1 VGLFI
6 KSKPKFNTFAK
17 NIDEKMEELL
27 KKFENKKPEIV
38 FEWKDEK
45 TDAEGWIVINSLRG
59 GAAAGGTRMRIGV
72 TKDEV
77 LALAKTMEV
86 KFTVAGPP
94 IGGGKSGINFDP
106 RDPRKKEV
114 LKRWYAAA
122 KPLLKTYYG
131 TGGDMNVD
139 EVHEVI
145 PMCEEQGISFPLEGI
160 VNGHLRRDEKGKMK
174 IINQLKEGV
183 PLIVREESLTPNPNN
198 NYSVGDLITGYGVSE
213 TILHYYTIY
222 GGQVKGKRVIIQG
235 WGNVAGAAAYYLAQA
250 GAVIVGIIDKA
261 GGVVKSE
268 GYSFKEIQ
276 SFLENRSSNFLE
288 TEDMLSFKQANENI
302 WSVGAEIFVPAAA
315 SRLLTQ
321 AQLDAMVDNGLEV
334 ISSGANVPFADKEIF
349 FGPISKSADE
359 RVSVL
364 PDFIANCGMA
374 RVFAYLMEDN
384 VEMTDKAIFSDTS
397 NCIKNALTKSHAIN
411 NSKTNISKT
420 AIEIALKQ
428 LV

>member
-1 VGLFI
+1 
-6 KSKPKFNTFAK
+6 
-17 NIDEKMEELL
+17 MEELL
-27 KKFENKKPEIV
+27 KKFEDKKPEVV
-38 FEWKDEK
+38 FEWKDEY

-72 TKDEV
+72 TRDEV

-114 LKRWYAAA
+114 LQRWYAAA

-139 EVHEVI
+139 EVHEVM
-145 PMCEEQGISFPLEGI
+145 PMCEEQGILFPLEGI
-160 VNGHLRRDEKGKMK
+160 VNGHHRKDEVGKMK
-174 IINQLKEGV
+174 IINQLKIGV
-183 PLIVREESLTPNPNN
+183 PLIVKDSSLTPDPTK

-213 TILHYYTIY
+213 AILHYYKIY
-222 GGQVKGKRVIIQG
+222 GGEVKGKKVIIQG
-235 WGNVAGAAAYYLAQA
+235 WGNVAGSAAYYLSQA
-250 GAVIVGIIDKA
+250 GAIIVGIIDKV
-261 GGVVKSE
+261 GGVINTEGFTFNEIKSLL
-268 GYSFKEIQ
+268 I
-276 SFLENRSSNFLE
+276 NRTSNFLE
-288 TEDMLSFKQANENI
+288 IDNMMSFDEVNEKI
-302 WSVGAEIFVPAAA
+302 WSIGAEIFVPAAS
-315 SRLLTQ
+315 SRLLSQ
-321 AQLDAMVDNGLEV
+321 SQLDQMIDNGLEV

-349 FGPISKSADE
+349 FGPISKSADQ

-374 RVFAYLMEDN
+374 RVFAYLMEDK
-384 VEMTDKAIFSDTS
+384 VEMTDKAIFHDTS
-397 NCIKNALTKSHAIN
+397 KIIGDALQDSYNIN
-411 NSKTNISKT
+411 NSKQNISKT
-420 AIEIALKQ
+420 AMEIALKQ

>member
-1 VGLFI
+1 
-6 KSKPKFNTFAK
+6 
-17 NIDEKMEELL
+17 MEELL
-27 KKFENKKPEIV
+27 KKFEDKKPVVV
-38 FEWKDEK
+38 FEWKDTE

-72 TKDEV
+72 TRDEV

-114 LKRWYAAA
+114 LRRWYAAA

-145 PMCEEQGISFPLEGI
+145 PMCEEQGILFPLEGI
-160 VNGHLRRDEKGKMK
+160 VNGHHRRDEQGKMK
-174 IINQLKEGV
+174 IINQLKVGV
-183 PLIVREESLTPNPNN
+183 PLIVKEESLTPNPNKD
-198 NYSVGDLITGYGVSE
+198 YSVGDLITGYGVSE
-213 TILHYYTIY
+213 TILHYYNIY
-222 GGQVKGKRVIIQG
+222 GGDVKGKRVIVQG

-250 GAVIVGIIDKA
+250 GAIIVGIIDIG
-261 GGVVKSE
+261 GGVINNDGYTFEEIKSL
-268 GYSFKEIQ
+268 
-276 SFLENRSSNFLE
+276 LEDRSSNFLE
-288 TEDMLSFKQANENI
+288 AENMLSFEEANEKI

-321 AQLDAMVDNGLEV
+321 SQLDAMVDNGLEV

-384 VEMTDKAIFSDTS
+384 VEMTDKAIFADTS
-397 NCIKNALTKSHAIN
+397 DCIKNALIKSHSIS

-420 AIEIALKQ
+420 AFEIALKQ

>member
-1 VGLFI
+1 
-6 KSKPKFNTFAK
+6 
-17 NIDEKMEELL
+17 MEELL
-27 KKFENKKPEIV
+27 KKFEDKEPEIV

-59 GAAAGGTRMRIGV
+59 GAAAGGTRMRVGV

-145 PMCEEQGISFPLEGI
+145 PMCEEQGILFPLEGI
-160 VNGHLRRDEKGKMK
+160 VNGHHRRDEQGKMK
-174 IINQLKEGV
+174 IINQLKVGV
-183 PLIVREESLTPNPNN
+183 PLIVREASLTPNPDKD
-198 NYSVGDLITGYGVSE
+198 YSVGDLITGYGVSE
-213 TILHYYTIY
+213 TILHYYNIY
-222 GGQVKGKRVIIQG
+222 GGEVKGKRVIIQG

-250 GAVIVGIIDKA
+250 GAIIVGIIDKA
-261 GGVVKSE
+261 GGIVKSE
-268 GYSFKEIQ
+268 GYSFEEIK
-276 SFLENRSSNFLE
+276 SLLENRSSNFLE
-288 TEDMLSFKQANENI
+288 TENMLSFEDANEKI
-302 WSVGAEIFVPAAA
+302 WNVGAEIFVPAAA

-321 AQLDAMVDNGLEV
+321 TQLDYMIDNGLEV

-374 RVFAYLMEDN
+374 RVFAYLMENN
-384 VEMTDKAIFSDTS
+384 VEMTDIAIFADTS
-397 NCIKNALTKSHAIN
+397 DCIKNALIKSHSIN
-411 NSKTNISKT
+411 KSKTNISKT
-420 AIEIALKQ
+420 AFEIALKQ

>member
-1 VGLFI
+1 ML
-6 KSKPKFNTFAK
+6 
-17 NIDEKMEELL
+17 ELL
-27 KKFENKKPEIV
+27 KKFEDKKPEVV
-38 FEWKDEK
+38 FEWKDEH
-45 TDAEGWIVINSLRG
+45 TNAEGWIVINSLRG
-59 GAAAGGTRMRIGV
+59 GAAAGGTRMRVGV
-72 TKDEV
+72 TRNEV

-94 IGGGKSGINFDP
+94 IGGGKSGINFNP

-114 LKRWYAAA
+114 LQRWYAAA

-145 PMCEEQGISFPLEGI
+145 PMCEEQGILFPLEGI
-160 VNGHLRRDEKGKMK
+160 VNGHHRKDEKGKMK
-174 IINQLKEGV
+174 IINQLKAGV
-183 PLIVREESLTPNPNN
+183 PLIVKEKTLTPDPNKD
-198 NYSVGDLITGYGVSE
+198 YSVGDLITGYGVSE
-213 TILHYYTIY
+213 AILHYYNIY
-222 GGQVKGKRVIIQG
+222 GGEVKGKRVIVQG

-250 GAVIVGIIDKA
+250 GAIIVGIIDIG
-261 GGVVKSE
+261 GGVINTE
-268 GYSFKEIQ
+268 GYSFSEIKD
-276 SFLENRSSNFLE
+276 LLTNRTSNFLE
-288 TEDMLSFKQANENI
+288 AENMMSFEEVNKKI

-315 SRLLTQ
+315 SRLISQ
-321 AQLDAMVDNGLEV
+321 SQLNQMIDGGLEV

-384 VEMTDKAIFSDTS
+384 IEITDVAIFKDTS
-397 NCIKNALTKSHAIN
+397 DRIGKALQDSYNN
-411 NSKTNISKT
+411 NSSKQNISKT
-420 AIEIALKQ
+420 AFEIALKQ

>member
-1 VGLFI
+1 
-6 KSKPKFNTFAK
+6 
-17 NIDEKMEELL
+17 MEELL
-27 KKFENKKPEIV
+27 KKFEDKKPIVV
-38 FEWKDEK
+38 FEWKDTE

-72 TKDEV
+72 TRDEV

-86 KFTVAGPP
+86 KFTVTGPP

-106 RDPRKKEV
+106 RDPRKEGV
-114 LKRWYAAA
+114 LRRWYAAA

-139 EVHEVI
+139 EVHEVM
-145 PMCEEQGISFPLEGI
+145 PMCEEQGILFPLEGI
-160 VNGHLRRDEKGKMK
+160 VNGHHRRDETGKMK

-183 PLIVREESLTPNPNN
+183 PLIVRNKNLTPNPDKD
-198 NYSVGDLITGYGVSE
+198 YSVGDLITGYGVSE
-213 TILHYYTIY
+213 TILHYYNIY
-222 GGQVKGKRVIIQG
+222 GGDVKGKRVIVQG

-250 GAVIVGIIDKA
+250 GAIIVGIIDVG
-261 GGVVKSE
+261 GGVINNE
-268 GYSFKEIQ
+268 GYTFEEIKLL
-276 SFLENRSSNFLE
+276 LENRSSNFLE
-288 TEDMLSFKQANENI
+288 AKNMLTFEDANEKI
-302 WSVGAEIFVPAAA
+302 WNVGAEIFVPAAA

-321 AQLDAMVDNGLEV
+321 SQLDAMINNGLEV

-384 VEMTDKAIFSDTS
+384 VEMTDKAIFADTS
-397 NCIKNALTKSHAIN
+397 DCIKNALIKSHSIN

-420 AIEIALKQ
+420 AFEIALKQ

>member
-1 VGLFI
+1 
-6 KSKPKFNTFAK
+6 
-17 NIDEKMEELL
+17 MEELL
-27 KKFENKKPEIV
+27 KKFEDKKPVVV
-38 FEWKDEK
+38 FEWKDTE

-114 LKRWYAAA
+114 LRRWYAAA

-145 PMCEEQGISFPLEGI
+145 PMCEEQGILFPLEGI
-160 VNGHLRRDEKGKMK
+160 VNGHHRRDEQGKMK

-183 PLIVREESLTPNPNN
+183 PLIVREESLTPNPDKD
-198 NYSVGDLITGYGVSE
+198 YSVGDLITGYGVSE
-213 TILHYYTIY
+213 TILHYYNIY
-222 GGQVKGKRVIIQG
+222 GGDVKGKRVIVQG

-250 GAVIVGIIDKA
+250 GAIIVGIIDIG
-261 GGVVKSE
+261 GGVINNGGYTFEEVKSL
-268 GYSFKEIQ
+268 
-276 SFLENRSSNFLE
+276 LEDRSSNFLE
-288 TEDMLSFKQANENI
+288 AENMLTFEDANEKI

-397 NCIKNALTKSHAIN
+397 DCIKNALIKSHSIN
-411 NSKTNISKT
+411 KSKTNISKT
-420 AIEIALKQ
+420 AFEIALKQ

>member
-1 VGLFI
+1 ML
-6 KSKPKFNTFAK
+6 
-17 NIDEKMEELL
+17 ELL
-27 KKFENKKPEIV
+27 KKFEDKKPEVV
-38 FEWKDEK
+38 FEWKDEH
-45 TDAEGWIVINSLRG
+45 TNAEGWIVINSLRG
-59 GAAAGGTRMRIGV
+59 GAAAGGTRMRVGV
-72 TKDEV
+72 TRNEV
-77 LALAKTMEV
+77 LSLAKTMEV

-114 LKRWYAAA
+114 LQRWYAAA

-145 PMCEEQGISFPLEGI
+145 PMCEEQGILFPLEGI
-160 VNGHLRRDEKGKMK
+160 VNGHHRKDEKGKMK
-174 IINQLKEGV
+174 IINQLKAGV
-183 PLIVREESLTPNPNN
+183 PLIVKETTLTPDPNKD
-198 NYSVGDLITGYGVSE
+198 YSVGDLITGYGVSE
-213 TILHYYTIY
+213 AILHYYNIY
-222 GGQVKGKRVIIQG
+222 GGEVKGKRVIVQG

-250 GAVIVGIIDKA
+250 GAIIVGIIDIG
-261 GGVVKSE
+261 GGVINTE
-268 GYSFKEIQ
+268 GYSFSEIKD
-276 SFLENRSSNFLE
+276 LLTNRTSNFLE
-288 TEDMLSFKQANENI
+288 AENMMSFEKVNKKI

-315 SRLLTQ
+315 SRLLSQ
-321 AQLDAMVDNGLEV
+321 SQLDQMIDGGLEV

-384 VEMTDKAIFSDTS
+384 IEMTDVAIFKDTS
-397 NCIKNALTKSHAIN
+397 DRIGKALQDSYNN
-411 NSKTNISKT
+411 NSSKQNISKT
-420 AIEIALKQ
+420 AFEIALKQ

>member
-1 VGLFI
+1 
-6 KSKPKFNTFAK
+6 
-17 NIDEKMEELL
+17 MEELL
-27 KKFENKKPEIV
+27 KKFEDKKPEIV

-59 GAAAGGTRMRIGV
+59 GAAAGGTRMRVGV

-106 RDPRKKEV
+106 SDPRKKEV
-114 LKRWYAAA
+114 LRRWYAAA

-139 EVHEVI
+139 EVHEVM
-145 PMCEEQGISFPLEGI
+145 PMCEEQGILFPLEGI
-160 VNGHLRRDEKGKMK
+160 VNGHHRRDEQGKMK

-183 PLIVREESLTPNPNN
+183 PLVVRYKSLTPNPNKD
-198 NYSVGDLITGYGVSE
+198 YSVGDLITGYGVSE
-213 TILHYYTIY
+213 TILHYYNIY
-222 GGQVKGKRVIIQG
+222 GGDVKEKRVIIQG

-250 GAVIVGIIDKA
+250 GAIIVGIIDKA
-261 GGVVKSE
+261 GGIVKSE
-268 GYSFKEIQ
+268 GYSFEEVK
-276 SFLENRSSNFLE
+276 SLLENRSSNFLE
-288 TEDMLSFKQANENI
+288 TENMLSFEDANEKI
-302 WSVGAEIFVPAAA
+302 WNVGAEIFVPAAA

-321 AQLDAMVDNGLEV
+321 NQLDSMIDNGLEV

-384 VEMTDKAIFSDTS
+384 VEMTDKAIFADTS
-397 NCIKNALTKSHAIN
+397 DCIKNALIKSHSIN
-411 NSKTNISKT
+411 KSKKNISKT
-420 AIEIALKQ
+420 AFEIALKQ
-428 LV
+428 LI